1 MDDYYQYLIKHAII
15 QSYMFR
21 IDYQDHSAI
30 IADHN
35 QDEENIRWI
44 YGLLMKGLYEA
55 LPKGAIS
62 EALLMHA
69 PSIIRK

>member
-1 MDDYYQYLIKHAII
+1 MRESRNSDKTRCKLTITN
-15 QSYMFR
+15 
-21 IDYQDHSAI
+21 
-30 IADHN
+30 HN